1 MKTRLFWFKLK
12 ILFIFIIAKCL
23 NISAKDCCD
32 CCDDCLTSKK
42 KTTNEN
48 PNEQNDDLIGQYCD
62 LSQINT
68 LKEID
73 LNQDLEKIFIQLLSE
88 KLYSVFDVYSLA
100 KDFDTEAWKS
110 KKENPTKEAVS
121 SYEKNAQ
128 EQLKIFFKDEENKE
142 KEKYIITRDKFE
154 NISNDFIKILATF
167 FLKEEDYNKYLEK
180 CVNEEKKKNSQN
192 DTIKRNISNLL
203 NEDEVFRDALKAY
216 INNNSDFLIGL
227 GKDSKQKL
235 KLLSEKLKLCSPYKK
250 KTYRGTKIYNK
261 KQQALELKED
271 NKKENYKIIN
281 TFLEKIKSTKWSD
294 RPSDDWLTSFSSD
307 SLVAGYF
314 ALKHPNLDNFPV
326 RPFFRMVIRNN
337 INKTGV
343 YLYENWK
350 PEDNK
355 ITYGKP
361 EEREVLYPQGS
372 KFKILGVRLEILKTY
387 PPSGVPQLYEERYK
401 QNINGKEV
409 WSKFVYDDEDE
420 NNLESK
426 EFLIKE
432 NERTAQS
439 FSCPF
444 IVLDVVEE

>member
-1 MKTRLFWFKLK
+1 MKTRLFWFNLK
-12 ILFIFIIAKCL
+12 ILFIFIIAKYL

-32 CCDDCLTSKK
+32 CCDDCLKPKK
-42 KTTNEN
+42 DIKTTNEN
-48 PNEQNDDLIGQYCD
+48 TSEQNDDHIILYYD

-68 LKEID
+68 LEEIN
-73 LNQDLEKIFIQLLSE
+73 LNQDLEGIFIQLLSE

-100 KDFDTEAWKS
+100 NNFISKEWKKKD
-110 KKENPTKEAVS
+110 ENSTKEAVS

-128 EQLKIFFKDEENKE
+128 EQLKIFFN
-142 KEKYIITRDKFE
+142 EKYIITKDKFE

-167 FLKEEDYNKYLEK
+167 FLKKEDYNNYLEK
-180 CVNEEKKKNSQN
+180 CLNEEKNKNIQN
-192 DTIKRNISNLL
+192 DNNKKDISNLL
-203 NEDEVFRDALKAY
+203 NEDESFRDALNEY

-227 GKDSKQKL
+227 GEAKKQKL

-281 TFLEKIKSTKWSD
+281 TFLEKIKTTTWSD

-307 SLVAGYF
+307 PLVAGYF

-387 PPSGVPQLYEERYK
+387 PPSDVPQLYEERYK

>member
-1 MKTRLFWFKLK
+1 MKTRLFWFNLK
-12 ILFIFIIAKCL
+12 ILFIFIIAKYL

-32 CCDDCLTSKK
+32 CCDDCLKSKEII

-48 PNEQNDDLIGQYCD
+48 TSEQNDDHIILYCD

-68 LKEID
+68 LEEID
-73 LNQDLEKIFIQLLSE
+73 LNQDLERIFIQLLSE
-88 KLYSVFDVYSLA
+88 KLYSVFDVSSLA
-100 KDFDTEAWKS
+100 TNFDPEKWKS
-110 KKENPTKEAVS
+110 KKENPTKKAVS

-128 EQLKIFFKDEENKE
+128 EQLKIFFKDEEDKE
-142 KEKYIITRDKFE
+142 KEKYIITRKKFE
-154 NISNDFIKILATF
+154 TISDDFIKILATF
-167 FLKEEDYNKYLEK
+167 FLKEEDYNRYLEK
-180 CVNEEKKKNSQN
+180 CLDEEKNKNIQN
-192 DTIKRNISNLL
+192 DNNKKDISNLL
-203 NEDEVFRDALKAY
+203 NEEESFRDALNVY
-216 INNNSDFLIGL
+216 IITKSNLLLLEL
-227 GKDSKQKL
+227 GEDEKQKL
-235 KLLSEKLKLCSPYKK
+235 KLLSEKLQLCSPYKE

-261 KQQALELKED
+261 KQQALELKKD

-281 TFLEKIKSTKWSD
+281 TFLEKIKSTTSSD
-294 RPSDDWLTSFSSD
+294 RPSNDWLTSFSSD

-314 ALKHPNLDNFPV
+314 ALKHPNLNNFPG

-387 PPSGVPQLYEERYK
+387 HPSGVPQLYEERY
-401 QNINGKEV
+401 QNVNGEWVKL
-409 WSKFVYDDEDE
+409 SGDEEEEE
-420 NNLESK
+420 NFPSK
-426 EFLIKE
+426 EFQIDEK
-432 NERTAQS
+432 ERTAES